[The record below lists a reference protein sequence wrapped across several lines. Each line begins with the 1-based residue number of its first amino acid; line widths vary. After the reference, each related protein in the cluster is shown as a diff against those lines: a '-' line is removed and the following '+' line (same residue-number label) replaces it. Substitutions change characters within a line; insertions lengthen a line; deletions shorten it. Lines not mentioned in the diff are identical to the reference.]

1 MSDFF
6 TDLSSVGTSSMGGDY
21 KMERTVKNFFVLSR
35 FAMPKMG
42 QQIACTR

>member
-21 KMERTVKNFFVLSR
+21 KMERTVKIFCFISFR
-35 FAMPKMG
+35 DAQMG